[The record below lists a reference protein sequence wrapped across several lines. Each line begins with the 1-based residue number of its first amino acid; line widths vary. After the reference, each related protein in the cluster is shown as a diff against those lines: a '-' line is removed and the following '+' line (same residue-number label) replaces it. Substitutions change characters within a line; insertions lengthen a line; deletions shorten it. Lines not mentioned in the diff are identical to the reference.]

1 LTGNQADEDPMA
13 EEQRKADERELPK
26 DEKPLRTEHAKT
38 DDGRNP
44 PSPNSPDRTKDATG
58 YN

>member
-1 LTGNQADEDPMA
+1 MA
-13 EEQRKADERELPK
+13 EEKRKADERELK